1 MAQAM
6 TEGVYAT
13 GTEKAIVRSSS
24 TKSLPYTPSGTFG
37 ATSPYTGE
45 ATLYR
50 FLRIEFGASGH
61 AAAPTKPRRGTMQ
74 MGAAFPQKCQVFPL
88 SCE

>member
-45 ATLYR
+45 ANSEVRTR
-50 FLRIEFGASGH
+50 FHRVKAPLCRGSCHGASH
-61 AAAPTKPRRGTMQ
+61 D
-74 MGAAFPQKCQVFPL
+74 
-88 SCE
+88 